1 MNRRNCDL
9 IYRIIIVLGLEYLL
23 FFSLESILPGL
34 VVRVFNINILLLLLV
49 GFIVSLL
56 FDKTKCLGVFSRKDG
71 ESEDSNKSTKEL
83 LFWKYF
89 LMILVSF
96 LILVILIIL
105 HKVSF
110 LLILGYLIGILFL
123 ATVLW
128 LNG

>member
-56 FDKTKCLGVFSRKDG
+56 FDRTKCLGVFSRKDG

-96 LILVILIIL
+96 LVLVILIIL

-110 LLILGYLIGILFL
+110 LLILGYLIGILFM

>member
-9 IYRIIIVLGLEYLL
+9 IYRIIIALGLEYLL

-56 FDKTKCLGVFSRKDG
+56 FDRTKCLGVFSRKAG

-96 LILVILIIL
+96 LVLVILIIL

-110 LLILGYLIGILFL
+110 LLIPGYLIGILFVVI
-123 ATVLW
+123 VLW

>member
-23 FFSLESILPGL
+23 FFSLESILSGL

-56 FDKTKCLGVFSRKDG
+56 FDRTKCLGVFSRKDG

-96 LILVILIIL
+96 LVLVILIIL

-110 LLILGYLIGILFL
+110 LLILGYLIGILFM